1 MLQFVLP
8 SNVDQHVDGPRE
20 GEQRTSP
27 RQTNQS
33 STGQCVDHA
42 SRSFKQNELF
52 FTGTLTIYKKVFSS
66 SATYLSHQ
74 IVSSSCYYS
83 YKFEK

>member
-1 MLQFVLP
+1 MLQFVLL

-20 GEQRTSP
+20 GERRTSP

-52 FTGTLTIYKKVFSS
+52 FTGTFTIHKRFFLICH
-66 SATYLSHQ
+66 LSITSNTQ
-74 IVSSSCYYS
+74 F
-83 YKFEK
+83 KLLLLL